1 MSEHIKRMKIEF
13 RDLKQKT
20 EALGSFIHGN
30 EIFKTLDDIEQ
41 SRMIKQHG
49 FMESYAAV
57 LNSRIWA
64 AN

>member
-1 MSEHIKRMKIEF
+1 MSEHIERMKIEF

-20 EALGSFIHGN
+20 EALGSFIHSN
-30 EIFKTLDDIEQ
+30 PIFKALDDIEQ

-57 LNSRIWA
+57 LSSRIWVA
-64 AN
+64 Q